1 MVLCRLYDTSQERQE
16 IMDTSKFTSGKFVF
30 TMVAALVFA
39 YCAIR
44 GILPQD
50 KIMEVILVVV
60 YAYFTKAQPETKA
73 GETTTQITAVKENKT
88 KEEK

>member
-1 MVLCRLYDTSQERQE
+1 
-16 IMDTSKFTSGKFVF
+16 
-30 TMVAALVFA
+30 MVAALIFA

-60 YAYFTKAQPETKA
+60 YAYFTKSAAETKS
-73 GETTTQITAVKENKT
+73 GETTTQTTEVKTN
-88 KEEK
+88 